1 MALGRGFARL
11 WAGNAL
17 GNLSDGLAFV
27 VIPLLAV
34 ALTTD
39 PLLVAGLPAAY
50 SAVRLLTVVPVGV
63 LVDRWDRRAILWRTN
78 LLRGG
83 LLLGLAAALSVG
95 VESITA
101 LYAVYVA
108 LGVLE
113 SAADN
118 AALSVLP
125 SLVPDAQLDRANGRI
140 SAVQLIA
147 DEFVGPPL
155 GGVLFGMVMA
165 LPVYVMGGLHLGAA
179 AFFLALP
186 RSGPVQRGGQPADG
200 GDGVAAP
207 RDSLIAEA
215 VEGAR
220 WLRRHRLLGG
230 LAAVGAVANLAYI
243 VPFSVLVLWAR
254 EDLGLGAAGY
264 GVFLAVSALGG
275 LVGSFV
281 AAPVRERMGYGP
293 TIFGALLLG
302 SATMAGLWLTTSPW
316 WAGGLLAAYI
326 LHAVV
331 WGICVAALRQRL
343 VPDRLRGRVNGSAR
357 LLAMVGLTVGALLG
371 GVIASMWG
379 LAVTFLVSGVLFAG
393 CAAVIPWVFRGEGA
407 PERVR

>member
-1 MALGRGFARL
+1 MSLGRSFARL

-39 PLLVAGLPAAY
+39 PVLVAGLPAAY
-50 SAVRLLTVVPVGV
+50 SAVRLLTVMPVGV
-63 LVDRWDRRAILWRTN
+63 LVDRWDRRAILWSTN
-78 LLRGG
+78 LLRG
-83 LLLGLAAALSVG
+83 LLLVGFAAALSAG

-125 SLVPDAQLDRANGRI
+125 SLVPQAQLDRANGRI
-140 SAVQLIA
+140 SAAQLIA

-155 GGVLFGMVMA
+155 GGLLFAVAVA
-165 LPVYVMGGLHLGAA
+165 LPVYAMGGLHLGAA
-179 AFFLALP
+179 VCFLALP
-186 RSGPVQRGGQPADG
+186 RSGGVELAGGAQSPPVQRGSFFAD
-200 GDGVAAP
+200 
-207 RDSLIAEA
+207 A

-220 WLRRHRLLGG
+220 WLSGHRLLGG
-230 LAAVGAVANLAYI
+230 LAVVGAVANLAYM

-254 EDLGLGAAGY
+254 EVLGLGATGY
-264 GVFLAVSALGG
+264 GVLLAVSALGG
-275 LVGSFV
+275 LVGSFA
-281 AAPVRERMGYGP
+281 AAPVRERLGYP
-293 TIFGALLLG
+293 ATIIGALLLG
-302 SATMAGLWLTTSPW
+302 VATMVGLWLTTSPW
-316 WAGGLLAAYI
+316 VAGGLLAAYI

-343 VPDRLRGRVNGSAR
+343 VPDHLRGRVNASAR
-357 LLAMVGLTVGALLG
+357 LLALVGLTVGALLG
-371 GVIASMWG
+371 GVIASTWSLGATFVVGG
-379 LAVTFLVSGVLFAG
+379 LLFVC
-393 CAAVIPWVFRGEGA
+393 CAAAVPLAFREQAA
-407 PERVR
+407 PT